1 MSCSSRLALD
11 KNFIKIMMDKK
22 TNNLEPQILS
32 RQIHLLFNQAFS
44 FLVIGAVI
52 VPLLVVYV
60 LWGIVD
66 RDVLLSWL
74 AAIFILNTVRAI
86 LFRKYAKSDKSV
98 LDARL
103 WARYF
108 TVLVFISGVIWGFGG
123 FSFIQTGQPL
133 VNAFV
138 IMISVGIAAGN
149 IPWQSS
155 YAPAITTFTLL
166 SLLPLSLRL
175 ALEQERIYLV
185 LAISIVLYS
194 VTVLMISRSV
204 QRLIRESIILR
215 FEQSE
220 LVEDL
225 KEERDKATQA
235 SNMADAANQ
244 AKSNFLAAVSH
255 DLRQPLHALG
265 LFVSNLKNKAKDTI
279 HVSTVD
285 KIDSLLVGLESMFNG
300 LLDISRLDAGIIKP
314 DFRHFDIAPLID
326 KVFGDCQ
333 QEAQSKN
340 INLRKRHRKL
350 IVYSD
355 PVLVER
361 IIRNLMTN
369 AVRHTQSGSVL
380 VGVRRANKCV
390 RVSIWDTGPGIA
402 EGQVQKIYDEYYQL
416 KNPERDRNKGLG
428 LGLAIVS
435 RLVEQLDISI
445 ELKSTLAKG
454 SCFSINLPFGDE
466 EKVADAPQQPTSIK
480 TVTLDGTTILVIDD
494 DTSILEG
501 MQTLLESWGC
511 QVMLAESIATALEHV
526 TKKIPDL
533 VIADYRLR
541 ENQTGMDAMNVINKQ
556 VGKKIPAVLV
566 TGDTD
571 PDRLREAQD
580 SGLPLL
586 HKPVRPAKLRTMI
599 GRLNKRS

>member
-1 MSCSSRLALD
+1 MP
-11 KNFIKIMMDKK
+11 NKK
-22 TNNLEPQILS
+22 PGNIEPQILAK
-32 RQIHLLFNQAFS
+32 QIDLLFDQAYS
-44 FLVIGAVI
+44 YLLIGAVV
-52 VPLLVVYV
+52 VPLIIVYA
-60 LWGIVD
+60 LWGAVENNI
-66 RDVLLSWL
+66 LLVWI
-74 AAIFILNTVRAI
+74 AAIFILNALRANM
-86 LFRKYAKSDKSV
+86 FRQYAKSEKAV
-98 LDARL
+98 QDAPY
-103 WARYF
+103 WAKYF
-108 TVLVFISGVIWGFGG
+108 TILVFVSGVIWGVGNYN
-123 FSFIQTGQPL
+123 FIQSGSPL

-138 IMISVGIAAGN
+138 IVISTGIVAGN
-149 IPWQSS
+149 IAWQSP
-155 YAPAITTFTLL
+155 YRPAVVTFTFLT
-166 SLLPLSLRL
+166 LLPLSFRL
-175 ALEQERIYLV
+175 LLEQELIYILLGV
-185 LAISIVLYS
+185 AIVLF
-194 VTVLMISRSV
+194 LMSILLISRSV
-204 QRLIRESIILR
+204 QKLIRESIILR

-225 KEERDKATQA
+225 KEERDRATQA

-265 LFVSNLKNKAKDTI
+265 LFVSNLKNNVKDTI
-279 HVSTVD
+279 HVGTVD

-326 KVFGDCQ
+326 KVYGDCQ
-333 QEAQSKN
+333 QEAQGKN
-340 INLRKRHRKL
+340 INLRKRQHKL

-380 VGVRRANKCV
+380 VGVRRASKSV

-445 ELKSTLAKG
+445 ELKSTLGKG

-466 EKVADAPQQPTSIK
+466 EKVADAPEQLTNVK

-511 QVMLAESIATALEHV
+511 QVMLAESIASAEEQVSH
-526 TKKIPDL
+526 KIPNL
-533 VIADYRLR
+533 IVADYRLR
-541 ENQTGMDAMNVINKQ
+541 ENLTGMDAINAINKQ

-571 PDRLREAQD
+571 PDRLREAQN

-599 GRLNKRS
+599 GRLNKKT

>member
-1 MSCSSRLALD
+1 MPV
-11 KNFIKIMMDKK
+11 KK
-22 TNNLEPQILS
+22 TNLEPQILAK
-32 RQIHLLFNQAFS
+32 QIDLLFEQGFS
-44 FLVIGAVI
+44 YLVIGALI
-52 VPLLVVYV
+52 MPLLVAYV
-60 LWGIVD
+60 LW
-66 RDVLLSWL
+66 DVVGNFVLVSWVV
-74 AAIFILNTVRAI
+74 AIFILNSYRAFV
-86 LFRKYAKSDKSV
+86 FRQYAKSDKNI
-98 LDARL
+98 LNINR
-103 WARYF
+103 WAIYF
-108 TVLVFISGVIWGFGG
+108 TFLVFLSGSLWGFSGYR
-123 FSFIQTGQPL
+123 FIQEGQPL
-133 VNAFV
+133 INAFV
-138 IMISVGIAAGN
+138 ILISMGVVAGT

-155 YAPAITTFTLL
+155 YVPAITTFMLTA
-166 SLLPLSLRL
+166 LLPLSLRL
-175 ALEQERIYLV
+175 ALEQERIYIV
-185 LAISIVLYS
+185 FAISIILFII
-194 VTVLMISRSV
+194 TVLMISRSI
-204 QRLIRESIILR
+204 QKLIRESIILR

-235 SNMADAANQ
+235 SNTADAANQ

-265 LFVSNLKNKAKDTI
+265 LFVSNLKNKVKDTI
-279 HVSTVD
+279 HAGTVD

-314 DFRHFDIAPLID
+314 DFRHFDLAPLID
-326 KVFGDCQ
+326 KVCEELQ
-333 QEAQSKN
+333 QEAQQKN

-361 IIRNLMTN
+361 IIRNLLTN
-369 AVRHTQSGSVL
+369 AVRHTQRGRVL
-380 VGVRRANKCV
+380 IGVRTVSDNV
-390 RVSIWDTGPGIA
+390 QVSIWDTGPGIA
-402 EGQVQKIYDEYYQL
+402 ESQVQKIYDEYYQL

-445 ELKSTLAKG
+445 ELKSTPGKG
-454 SCFSINLPFGDE
+454 SRFSIKLPFGDE
-466 EKVADAPQQPTSIK
+466 EKVTDLPQQLKDGK
-480 TVTLDGTTILVIDD
+480 TITLEGTTILVIDD

-511 QVMLAESIATALEHV
+511 QVMLAETISSAEEQISQ
-526 TKKIPDL
+526 KIPDL
-533 VIADYRLR
+533 IIADYRLR
-541 ENQTGMDAMNVINKQ
+541 ENLTGMDAINVITKQ

-571 PDRLREAQD
+571 PDRLREAQN

-599 GRLNKRS
+599 GRLIKQS